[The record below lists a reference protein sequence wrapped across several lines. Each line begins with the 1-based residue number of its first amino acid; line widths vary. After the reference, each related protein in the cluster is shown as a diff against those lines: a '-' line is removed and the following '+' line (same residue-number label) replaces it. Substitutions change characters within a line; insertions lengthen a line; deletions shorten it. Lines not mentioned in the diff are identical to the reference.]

1 MKHAWNAQYRRWE
14 GESVGVWQRRLS
26 IARYGLRLCLAGRII
41 KIFLVLSLAQ
51 TLVLAG
57 VFFLFGQLVA
67 PDSALL
73 GWLEAL
79 GGRQVSTMVSALTS
93 WALLY
98 PEICVD
104 GIYRI
109 MFFFLK
115 FTNPTFSV
123 IIVTLFVHRLIA
135 NDLASNAIV
144 IYNSK
149 ALTRWDYLIGKFLVV
164 STILSVVWILPVVA
178 SWFLGNV
185 LSPDWSFFYHS
196 FPSLLRGL
204 TLGVVAVVSISCLAL
219 LVSSLAKKTGAAVAY
234 WMLGWLSLS
243 VVAKVASLAHP
254 VLNYISPLKAIY
266 AFGSGVFRI
275 ADLAVDAQAMLP
287 FFGGFLSRVSPVEE
301 ASEIP
306 ISNGEI
312 LMPLLALALYCGV
325 SIVVVS
331 RRVRAS

>member
-1 MKHAWNAQYRRWE
+1 MKHAWNAKYRRWE
-14 GESVGVWQRRLS
+14 GKGVGVWKRRLS
-26 IARYGLRLCLAGRII
+26 ISRYGLRLCLSGRII
-41 KIFLVLSLAQ
+41 KIFLVLALAQ
-51 TLVLAG
+51 TLVMAG

-67 PDSALL
+67 PESALL
-73 GWLEAL
+73 SWIESLSGKE
-79 GGRQVSTMVSALTS
+79 VTTMISALSS

-109 MFFFLK
+109 VFFGLK
-115 FTNPTFSV
+115 FGSSFFSV
-123 IIVTLFVHRLIA
+123 IVVALFVHRLIA

-164 STILSVVWILPVVA
+164 ASILSVIWILPVVG
-178 SWFLGNV
+178 SWFLGNA

-219 LVSSLAKKTGAAVAY
+219 LVSSMARKTGAAVAY
-234 WMLGWLSLS
+234 WMLGWLSLGIVS
-243 VVAKVASLAHP
+243 KVASFAHP
-254 VLNYISPLKAIY
+254 ALEYISPYEAIL
-266 AFGSGVFRI
+266 AFGDGVYRM
-275 ADLAVDAQAMLP
+275 ADLAMDAQNMLP
-287 FFGGFLSRVSPVEE
+287 FFGGFLSKVSNAQSAAEM
-301 ASEIP
+301 P
-306 ISNGEI
+306 ISNGAV
-312 LMPLLALALYCGV
+312 LLPLLSLTFYCILSV
-325 SIVVVS
+325 AVVS